1 MKNERLVT
9 DVVEL
14 KDLSSLKMR
23 FDCGL
28 NNDGKSII
36 KSRTYSNVKSG
47 ATALDVYNVAETLA
61 SLQQHDLLSVIKQ
74 DNTSL
79 SA

>member
-9 DVVEL
+9 DVVEA
-14 KDLSSLKMR
+14 KELSSLKMR

-28 NNDGKSII
+28 NQDGKSII
-36 KSRTYSNVKSG
+36 KSRTYSNVKAG
-47 ATALDVYNVAETLA
+47 AASLDVYNVAETLA
-61 SLQQHDLLSVIKQ
+61 SLQQYDVLSVVKQ

-79 SA
+79 NA

>member
-1 MKNERLVT
+1 MIDQRLAT
-9 DVVEL
+9 DIVEL
-14 KDLSSLKMR
+14 KEGSSLKMR
-23 FDCGL
+23 FDAGL
-28 NNDGKSII
+28 NNEGKSIV
-36 KSRTYSNVKSG
+36 KSRTYSNVKAD

-61 SLQQHDLLSVIKQ
+61 SLQQHDVLSVIKQ

>member
-1 MKNERLVT
+1 MLDERLAAEVT
-9 DVVEL
+9 EI
-14 KDLSSLKMR
+14 KDASSLKIR

-28 NNDGKSII
+28 NDEGKTIVR
-36 KSRTYSNVKSG
+36 SRTYSNVKPT

-61 SLQQHDLLSVIKQ
+61 SLQQHTMLSVVKQ
-74 DNTSL
+74 DNTNL